1 MRLGRRLTLN
11 VLLLAAVA
19 PCGSRADAHPA
30 GLIDALRHAAP
41 RTAPALAGRALAPL
55 AWEPARDAFSTLAT
69 LAGAAPDAEPT
80 AIAPS
85 PVAGAP
91 AALRP
96 ALEILWRGLED
107 ARRHVADALAG
118 LSPADLELARGGA
131 ARALA
136 ALDAARSG
144 QAGPR
149 EASAIRDLRRAAGR
163 VRLES
168 LTAAELALLD
178 AATRATALL
187 DRAVASASAPG
198 TCASGEIV
206 WEARVGTICLIVI
219 GDTGPNTYATETVLA
234 VDLGGDD
241 VYTNNAG
248 GAGLLEAGP
257 LRPPAAMLLDRGEG
271 SDTYSASPG
280 SASQGSGSLGAGL
293 LVDEG
298 GDDSYSVWLAG
309 NQGTV
314 AQGSASFGAGV
325 LWDRGTGNDAYSS
338 PVIAHG
344 TGLAG
349 VAMLL
354 DEGGDDS
361 YSIPY
366 TFDSEGGQGMGCF
379 GGFGALVDRG
389 EGADSYVAAIDDMQ
403 GMACVGSLGVLFDG
417 GGPDEYLLQS
427 GLGLIGLTEPATV
440 RQSGYGQ
447 GYGELGAVGILLD
460 AGGNDVRAV
469 EIVENGRYEGT
480 TSQGSGLDGGIGL
493 LLDGGGNDSYSTSRF
508 SQGWAFAGIGV
519 LADLQGTDA
528 YTGDALAECQGF
540 ATAGAGLFLDTGG
553 TADSYAG
560 CGTAIGGRGDGSQ
573 WVDGAGGAGVD
584 L

>member
-1 MRLGRRLTLN
+1 MLN
-11 VLLLAAVA
+11 VILLGALV
-19 PCGSRADAHPA
+19 PSGSRADTRPA
-30 GLIDALRHAAP
+30 GLIDLLRHAAP
-41 RTAPALAGRALAPL
+41 GTAPVIARRALAPL
-55 AWEPARDAFSTLAT
+55 RSSPVRDAFSTVAA
-69 LAGAAPDAEPT
+69 LAGAAPDFDSPV
-80 AIAPS
+80 IAPS
-85 PVAGAP
+85 VVVGAP
-91 AALRP
+91 PALRP
-96 ALEILWRGLED
+96 ALEILWQGLED

-136 ALDAARSG
+136 ALDSTRSG
-144 QAGPR
+144 RAGPL
-149 EASAIRDLRRAAGR
+149 ESSAIRDLKRAAGR

-168 LTAAELALLD
+168 LTAAEIALLD
-178 AATRATALL
+178 AATAASALL
-187 DRAVASASAPG
+187 DHAGAPASMPG
-198 TCASGEIV
+198 TCATGEIV
-206 WEARVGTICLIVI
+206 WEARLGTLCLIVV
-219 GDTGPNTYATETVLA
+219 GDAGPNSYATETLLS

-248 GAGLLEAGP
+248 GAGL
-257 LRPPAAMLLDRGEG
+257 RPAAMLLDRGEG

-314 AQGSASFGAGV
+314 AQGSASFGAGL

-361 YSIPY
+361 YSIGY

-460 AGGNDVRAV
+460 AGGNDVRVV
-469 EIVENGRYEGT
+469 EDVENGQYEGT
-480 TSQGSGLDGGIGL
+480 TSQGSGLDGGIGIV
-493 LLDGGGNDSYSTSRF
+493 LDEGGNDSYSTSRT

-528 YTGDALAECQGF
+528 YAGDALAECQGF